1 MMTAE
6 TASLNL
12 VQDSA
17 LGENNREMSK
27 ESEKLS
33 LSSLSLMTGF
43 PVDFIKSEL
52 LMDSDKNELSVEDL
66 RSHMVSFLEKNK
78 DILK

>member
-17 LGENNREMSK
+17 LGENNREVSK

-52 LMDSDKNELSVEDL
+52 LMDSDKDELSVEDL